1 MKYLLLFLC
10 TFSLG
15 HVVAQDH
22 WTVTDDRNKVLH
34 ATGEDTL
41 ANRITINPN
50 KIKKRGAVR
59 LRYHEVPERKDWK
72 RTLIVQDDTG
82 KEWQQAEGH
91 SLKLR
96 HRALRK
102 MAATAPRIEMYTS
115 SLPADP
121 ERAATVRIRRVHLCT
136 ILFKE

>member
-15 HVVAQDH
+15 HAVAQDY
-22 WTVTDDRNKVLH
+22 WTVTYKGNEVLH
-34 ATGEDTL
+34 AAAEDTL
-41 ANRITINPN
+41 ANRISINP
-50 KIKKRGAVR
+50 KRGAVR

-72 RTLIVQDDTG
+72 RTLMAQDATG
-82 KEWQQAEGH
+82 KEWQQADGH

-102 MAATAPRIEMYTS
+102 MTSTVQRIYLYTS

-121 ERAATVRIRRVHLCT
+121 ERAATVRIRPVHLCT
-136 ILFKE
+136 LVFE

>member
-1 MKYLLLFLC
+1 
-10 TFSLG
+10 
-15 HVVAQDH
+15 
-22 WTVTDDRNKVLH
+22 
-34 ATGEDTL
+34 
-41 ANRITINPN
+41 
-50 KIKKRGAVR
+50 
-59 LRYHEVPERKDWK
+59 VPERNDWK

-82 KEWQQAEGH
+82 REWQQVEGH

-102 MAATAPRIEMYTS
+102 MAATVPRIEMYTS

>member
-10 TFSLG
+10 TFSLS
-15 HVVAQDH
+15 HAVAQDH
-22 WTVTDDRNKVLH
+22 WTVTYDRNKVLH
-34 ATGEDTL
+34 ATAEDTL
-41 ANRITINPN
+41 ANRININP
-50 KIKKRGAVR
+50 KGGAVR
-59 LRYHEVPERKDWK
+59 LRYHEVPERNDWK

-82 KEWQQAEGH
+82 REWQQVEGH

-96 HRALRK
+96 HRALQK
-102 MAATAPRIEMYTS
+102 MAATVPRIEMYTS

>member
-1 MKYLLLFLC
+1 
-10 TFSLG
+10 
-15 HVVAQDH
+15 
-22 WTVTDDRNKVLH
+22 VLH

-59 LRYHEVPERKDWK
+59 LRYHEVPERNDWK

-82 KEWQQAEGH
+82 REWQQVEGH

-102 MAATAPRIEMYTS
+102 MAATVPRIEMYTS